1 MATLDPSSVYC
12 FKELCLSG
20 SERDSSRDGK
30 PHLAWRCA
38 ISFFGSL
45 FGGQNETLS
54 KDMNQMGQIGG
65 FSTGLGEKNLGES
78 SKFWS
83 GLLSGDSSKVSQ
95 TLAPQIGQAKTSAQQ
110 ETKTRSEFGNRSGGT
125 AASNAMTS
133 DKLHSDIT
141 SLIGNLTGKAADS
154 LSSSGSSLLAQG
166 QSAYGQ
172 QADLSEKQMQE
183 WQQSIF
189 GGAITGAAGIGLKAV
204 GKAAGLGI

>member
-1 MATLDPSSVYC
+1 MSNFWS
-12 FKELCLSG
+12 
-20 SERDSSRDGK
+20 
-30 PHLAWRCA
+30 
-38 ISFFGSL
+38 SL
-45 FGGQNETLS
+45 FGGSNSNLS
-54 KDMNQMGQIGG
+54 NDISSTGQIAG
-65 FSTGLGEKNLGES
+65 FATGLGEKNLGES

-83 GLLSGDSSKVSQ
+83 GILSGDSSKVSQ

-125 AASNAMTS
+125 AASNAATI
-133 DKLHSDIT
+133 DKTHSDIT

-154 LSSSGSSLLAQG
+154 LSSSGSSLLSQG

-172 QADLSEKQMQE
+172 QADLSQKQMQN

-189 GGAITGAAGIGLKAV
+189 GGAITGAVGIA